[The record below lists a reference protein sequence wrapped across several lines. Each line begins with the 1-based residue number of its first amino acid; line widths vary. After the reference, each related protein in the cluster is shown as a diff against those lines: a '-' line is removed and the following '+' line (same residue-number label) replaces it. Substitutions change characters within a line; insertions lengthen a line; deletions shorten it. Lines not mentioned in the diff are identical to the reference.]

1 MKNNKRNYSNNYN
14 SDYRRNDSRNRN
26 DGPRIS
32 GIAVEVKNGQFER
45 AMRKFK
51 KKVTEAGIIQEV
63 KERRFFVKPSE
74 IKRKARDAGK
84 KRWKRK
90 QKMSE
95 WD

>member
-1 MKNNKRNYSNNYN
+1 MKNNKRSYSNNYN

-26 DGPRIS
+26 EGPRVT

-74 IKRKARDAGK
+74 VKRKARDAGK

>member
-1 MKNNKRNYSNNYN
+1 MKNNRRNFNNYDRN
-14 SDYRRNDSRNRN
+14 DRRDSRNRN